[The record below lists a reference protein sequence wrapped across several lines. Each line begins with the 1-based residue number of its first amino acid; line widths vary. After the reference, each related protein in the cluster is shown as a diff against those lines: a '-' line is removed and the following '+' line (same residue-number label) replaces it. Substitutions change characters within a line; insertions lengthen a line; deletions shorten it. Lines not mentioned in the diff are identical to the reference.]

1 MKDCDSLERRLLISA
16 HVTYEASDLPV
27 ALQELIKLKVVLV
40 YVWQH
45 ISIIT
50 AQLKEAL
57 QSSRAVLRT
66 HSLVPMRK

>member
-1 MKDCDSLERRLLISA
+1 MQGIQPSAIRLIEHKA
-16 HVTYEASDLPV
+16 GKMVKMYKYEV
-27 ALQELIKLKVVLV
+27 ELMKLKVVLV

-45 ISIIT
+45 ISIVT

-66 HSLVPMRK
+66 HSLIPMRK